1 MKQIILVNYARD
13 SAEIEAAGFLRDSQD
28 TKDFGRV
35 VLGGGYAGIS
45 APTHLPIVAR
55 S

>member
-1 MKQIILVNYARD
+1 MKQIILVNSSRD
-13 SAEIEAAGFLRDSQD
+13 SAQIEAGFLRDTQN

-45 APTHLPIVAR
+45 APTRLPIVAR